1 MGRFHR
7 VFLQTGLGLMLLG
20 LAASGTSAT
29 SLARAESL
37 NSNRIGFSQRPVQ
50 LAQISPSILQ
60 DLLTQVNAERQRAGA
75 PPLRISPQLTT
86 AAQRHAQDMARN
98 RQISH
103 NGSDGSTMQ
112 SRIEEARYPWTTIGE
127 NVAMG
132 QTTPEAVMTTWMNS
146 PGHRQ
151 NILNPDFAELGLS
164 YAEAGGRL
172 YWVQVFA
179 APR

>member
-1 MGRFHR
+1 MGRYHLAI
-7 VFLQTGLGLMLLG
+7 VKTSLAVGLLG
-20 LAASGTSAT
+20 LGALGLSMTSP
-29 SLARAESL
+29 ARAVAL
-37 NSNRIGFSQRPVQ
+37 VPDPGNAHQPPVQ
-50 LAQISPSILQ
+50 LAQISPNVLE
-60 DLLTQVNAERQRAGA
+60 DLLTRINAERQRVGA
-75 PPLRISPQLTT
+75 PPLRINPQLTT
-86 AAQRHAQDMARN
+86 AAQRHAQDMAQN

-112 SRIEEARYPWTTIGE
+112 SRIEDARYPWTTIGE

-132 QTTPEAVMTTWMNS
+132 QATPAAVMTSWMNS

-151 NILNPDFAELGLS
+151 NILNPDFTELGLS
-164 YAEAGGRL
+164 YAEAAGRL